1 MVVKMEMPDPPP
13 NSNSCDVNNCWRIQG
28 DVVASNSG
36 NNAAVTE
43 KGNPT
48 AKDMPATAPVTQ
60 SNPVVEQT
68 VETVPVNQEVSAVN
82 DNVNVVPEASEVT
95 NIIPD
100 SIQNDTEI
108 VVLSSEPVTTNET
121 DVQPV
126 EVSNPVPQVAVPP
139 SGAVMQPQVN
149 VAQETPQVAQAVL
162 APVVDNNS
170 EFSTPNQV
178 VMPSNTSGVV
188 PPTGVVDSGV
198 SLANIAPSV
207 PVETTN
213 V

>member
-1 MVVKMEMPDPPP
+1 MKKTIAILLIMAMSLSVFAA
-13 NSNSCDVNNCWRIQG
+13 C
-28 DVVASNSG
+28 G

-60 SNPVVEQT
+60 SNPAVEPT

-121 DVQPV
+121 VVQPV
-126 EVSNPVPQVAVPP
+126 EVSSPVPQVAVPP

-149 VAQETPQVAQAVL
+149 VVQDTPQIAQPVP
-162 APVVDNNS
+162 APVVDNNN
-170 EFSTPNQV
+170 EFSTPNQA

-188 PPTGVVDSGV
+188 PPTG
-198 SLANIAPSV
+198 
-207 PVETTN
+207 TTE
-213 V
+213 